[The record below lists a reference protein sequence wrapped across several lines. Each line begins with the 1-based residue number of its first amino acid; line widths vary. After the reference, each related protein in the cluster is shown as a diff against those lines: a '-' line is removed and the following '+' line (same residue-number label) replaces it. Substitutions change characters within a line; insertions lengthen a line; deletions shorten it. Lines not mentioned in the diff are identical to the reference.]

1 MQNPPPSMRPLQLAS
16 IALVVSAASCGSEEV
31 QFTTHLASDFQQ
43 TSHAKLSVFGVF
55 RDGRMNSEAW
65 DEFGPKLTAALRASP
80 CEVAY
85 SNELVSSDG
94 PLSAA
99 VDDYARANGVTD
111 DLLGA
116 FAPKAQG
123 DSILLITIAGH
134 PPRSLGD
141 AGAPRRGAPQQQSMG
156 GGMGGGGRRGMGGA
170 QPYVDPRS
178 GTDRSEFD
186 IAASVYSIAQNHSIA
201 LISMSYSG
209 RSVDEAVT
217 KFSQKLGETLPG
229 AACVGWKA
237 DVKVD
242 EAAVRKLNE

>member
-1 MQNPPPSMRPLQLAS
+1 MRLRQIVS
-16 IALVVSAASCGSEEV
+16 IAVVVLAASCGSEEA
-31 QFTTHLASDFQQ
+31 QFTTRFASDFPQS
-43 TSHAKLSVFGVF
+43 SHAKLSVFGVF

-65 DEFGPKLTAALRASP
+65 DEFGPKLTTALRAAP

-85 SNELVSSDG
+85 SNELISSDG
-94 PLSAA
+94 ALSAA

-134 PPRSLGD
+134 PPRPLGD
-141 AGAPRRGAPQQQSMG
+141 AGAPTRSAPAQQPMR
-156 GGMGGGGRRGMGGA
+156 GGGRRGMGGST
-170 QPYVDPRS
+170 PSMDPRA

-186 IAASVYSIAQNHSIA
+186 ISASVFSIAQSHSVA
-201 LISMSYSG
+201 LVSMSYSG
-209 RSVDEAVT
+209 RSVDEAVN
-217 KFSQKLGETLPG
+217 KFAQKLGETLPG

-242 EAAVRKLNE
+242 EAQVRKLNE

>member
-1 MQNPPPSMRPLQLAS
+1 MQNPPPSMRPRQIVS
-16 IALVVSAASCGSEEV
+16 IALVVAAASCGSEEA
-31 QFTTHLASDFQQ
+31 QFTTRLASDFQQ

-65 DEFGPKLTAALRASP
+65 DEFGPKLTAALRTAP

-85 SNELVSSDG
+85 SNELLSSDG
-94 PLSAA
+94 PLSSA

-123 DSILLITIAGH
+123 DSILLLTIAGH
-134 PPRSLGD
+134 PPRPLGD
-141 AGAPRRGAPQQQSMG
+141 AGAPVRASPAQQP
-156 GGMGGGGRRGMGGA
+156 MGGGGRRGIGGSS
-170 QPYVDPRS
+170 PTMDPRA

-186 IAASVYSIAQNHSIA
+186 IAASVYSITAGHSIA
-201 LISMSYSG
+201 LVSMAYSG
-209 RSVDEAVT
+209 KSVDEAV
-217 KFSQKLGETLPG
+217 KRFAQKLGETLPG
-229 AACVGWKA
+229 AACVGWKP

-242 EAAVRKLNE
+242 EAQVRKLND

>member
-1 MQNPPPSMRPLQLAS
+1 MRPRQIVS
-16 IALVVSAASCGSEEV
+16 IALVVAAASCGSEEA
-31 QFTTHLASDFQQ
+31 QFTTRFASDFPQ

-85 SNELVSSDG
+85 SNELISSDG
-94 PLSAA
+94 PLSTA

-111 DLLGA
+111 DLLAA
-116 FAPKAQG
+116 FAPKAEG
-123 DSILLITIAGH
+123 DSILLITLAGH
-134 PPRSLGD
+134 PPRPLGD
-141 AGAPRRGAPQQQSMG
+141 AGAPSRNAPQQQPMRG
-156 GGMGGGGRRGMGGA
+156 GSRRGLGGSS
-170 QPYVDPRS
+170 PTMDPRA

-186 IAASVYSIAQNHSIA
+186 IAASVYAITAGHSVA
-201 LISMSYSG
+201 LVSMSYSG

-217 KFSQKLGETLPG
+217 KFAQKLGETLPG

-242 EAAVRKLNE
+242 EAQVRKLNE